1 MRNGKVVGP
10 RAAMTTEVVFSMS
23 MKSCVLLSLLLFST
37 LSLADG
43 GYLLSAEEWS
53 RPRSGESL
61 RELPALKAAIGDYT
75 RQPRSNII
83 VRYPGGEEGVIWV
96 QELRSWLIALGVP
109 SRRIVVLAGSG
120 QHDALDLRVAP
131 AQ

>member
-1 MRNGKVVGP
+1 
-10 RAAMTTEVVFSMS
+10 MS

>member
-1 MRNGKVVGP
+1 M
-10 RAAMTTEVVFSMS
+10 
-23 MKSCVLLSLLLFST
+23 LLSLLLFST
-37 LSLADG
+37 LSWADG

-61 RELPALKAAIGDYT
+61 RQLPALQAAVGDFM
-75 RQPRSNII
+75 RQPEANIV

-96 QELRSWLIALGVP
+96 QELRSWLIALGIP
-109 SRRIVVLAGSG
+109 SQRIVTLPGSG
-120 QHDALDLRVAP
+120 RLDALDIRIAP